1 MYLPKSMKKKLG
13 PNISLDYNIDKI
25 INKLV
30 DTVFGVVDEQLG
42 LNKQNNDPTKR
53 GGIPGITLSTKDIEV
68 FQTRNLNCY
77 AITKDDLAKGNFD
90 NAVFVSNIVPVNK
103 DVEPVIVRFRPTPL
117 LADYQLGTIDR
128 YVLFDIRNK
137 EIIEVSKEDYVEFR
151 SLRYKRS
158 YVISWYIFG
167 KADDYQIGKYIYPGV
182 RNNNIDVLAQAENTI
197 PGITEY
203 FEDKTEYILESLD
216 DYSGDPEVVNL
227 PVPEDPIPEE
237 VVQEIEDLGFGDDT
251 LNLPDLPKIDL
262 DFAEDL
268 AGDFTAADELLGN
281 ISSSIEDIIDTQD
294 QVTAEQEALLSEQE
308 NRLRQLEEEQTLQRR
323 KNRFNEIINDQSLE
337 EGKWAQS
344 ITVMSSGARRRK
356 KKRRLDQ
363 RYDVS
368 NSRKLIPSLLNQK
381 KWKDSEG
388 DLCEF
393 TPAEVVEWGNESK
406 LKIRMRM
413 RLTSSEL
420 YTQWTRDN
428 KSYYGRTTLYKITAA
443 TKSKDTEIPDPTLN
457 YNIIKL
463 TGRERA
469 QALSSVNARD
479 RRNSN
484 IRSTIIKIAKE
495 QKQFFIDKRGRN
507 PQRGEI
513 RNKISDRYQAWRRQ
527 TEANQTGRY
536 SRRGRTSA
544 SQGSQVRRRVGNS
557 SLPTGF
563 SRNRRRNP

>member
-25 INKLV
+25 INKLLNTIF
-30 DTVFGVVDEQLG
+30 DVVDEELG
-42 LNKQNNDPTKR
+42 LNKQNNDPTQR
-53 GGIPGITLSTKDIEV
+53 AGIPGITLSTKDIEV

-90 NAVFVSNIVPVNK
+90 NAVFVSNIIPVNK
-103 DVEPVIVRFRPTPL
+103 DAEPVIVRFRPTPL

-182 RNNNIDVLAQAENTI
+182 RNNNIDVLAQAENII

-237 VVQEIEDLGFGDDT
+237 VVEQIEDLGFGDDT

-308 NRLRQLEEEQTLQRR
+308 SRIRELEEKQKTQFS
-323 KNRFNEIINDQSLE
+323 KNRFLEIIRDGDKQ
-337 EGKWAQS
+337 EGKWVNG
-344 ITVMSSGARRRK
+344 IVKMSSKAWFK
-356 KKRRLDQ
+356 KKRLRRDQ
-363 RYDVS
+363 AADERGA
-368 NSRKLIPSLLNQK
+368 KALITSLLNQK
-381 KWKDSEG
+381 KWKDANG
-388 DLCEF
+388 DPCEF
-393 TPAEVVEWGNESK
+393 TPTQIAEWGNETK
-406 LKIRMRM
+406 LKKRMRM
-413 RLTSSEL
+413 RVNSSEL
-420 YTQWTRDN
+420 YTQWTRDE
-428 KSYYGRTTLYKITAA
+428 KKYYGRTTLHRITPA
-443 TKSKDTEIPDPTLN
+443 TKDKNAEIPDPELN
-457 YNIIKL
+457 YNSIKL
-463 TGRERA
+463 TGRERT
-469 QALSSVNARD
+469 QALAILSGRD

-484 IRSTIIKIAKE
+484 LRSIIIKIAKE
-495 QKQFFIDKRGRN
+495 QKQLFMDKRGRK
-507 PQRGEI
+507 PFASEI
-513 RNKISDRYQAWRRQ
+513 RNEVRDRYQAWRRQ
-527 TEANQTGRY
+527 SDSNQTGRY
-536 SRRGRTSA
+536 SSRGRNARPSSNRITR
-544 SQGSQVRRRVGNS
+544 GSRG
-557 SLPTGF
+557 
-563 SRNRRRNP
+563 SRNNP